1 MSTVIDY
8 KSSNTASAA
17 DHQHFLVV
25 PLDQEMTSNA
35 KLSASNGVFIDV
47 EETES
52 STSTD
57 DDDTQK
63 FAALSP
69 LVRPVMSVC
78 DVAKPPS

>member
-8 KSSNTASAA
+8 KSSNTSTA

-25 PLDQEMTSNA
+25 PLDQEMSSNA

-78 DVAKPPS
+78 DVVKPSS